1 MFYLKKLI
9 IIKQSVFIIIF
20 FSLLSASED
29 KSQKNKI
36 VLINGYPITKITS
49 KEIKVTKQYNRIFLK
64 NYSKNFEASYYI
76 NKNGIVIDEVFYF
89 RSFDNLKLKLGKFS
103 IDHFYKNILSTGDM
117 IESGNSLGLP
127 RYYIEYTKILGQF
140 EIKVSLSDGV
150 MDKNSVNIE
159 RPFIHDK
166 RFFIKNNG
174 FSLGLI
180 HNVIW
185 GGRLEKYGKQP
196 SALDDY
202 FRIFAGQGGSETALL
217 TDQGNVLGNA
227 FGVWD
232 FRYINQLNKF
242 HIDVYHQTFFEDRSG
257 LELKNEMSKFDGLT
271 GISLSFNNLKFLF
284 EYLKTTY
291 QGGNTHPPGLD
302 SYYYNGI
309 YQNGYRYKDRTIGNI
324 FLSPNKN
331 RMKVKHISFQNKIRN
346 KLIRIN
352 YSDIKEYDISYR
364 GFPASGIVDLN
375 IDEFKKFSEKSIY
388 FEQKIKEFNLGFYI
402 EKKQKDI
409 NIVSQLTLEF

>member
-1 MFYLKKLI
+1 MCYQNKLI
-9 IIKQSVFIIIF
+9 RIKHFIIFIIF
-20 FSLLSASED
+20 LSLSSASENVN
-29 KSQKNKI
+29 QKNKI
-36 VLINGYPITKITS
+36 VLINGYPLTKITS
-49 KEIKVTKQYNRIFLK
+49 KEIKVNKNKNRIFLK
-64 NYSKNFEASYYI
+64 NYSKNFTASYYLDQNEI
-76 NKNGIVIDEVFYF
+76 IIDEIFYS
-89 RSFDNLKLKLGKFS
+89 RSFDNLKLKVGKFS
-103 IDHFYKNILSTGDM
+103 INHFYKNTLSTGDM

-127 RYYIEYTKILGQF
+127 RYYIEYTKILGKF

-150 MDKNSVNIE
+150 MDKNSFNTE

-196 SALDDY
+196 STLDDY

-232 FRYINQLNKF
+232 FRYINQFNKF
-242 HIDVYHQTFFEDRSG
+242 HIDAYHQTFFEDRSG
-257 LELKNEMSKFDGLT
+257 LELKNRMSKFDGLT
-271 GISLSFNNLKFLF
+271 GISLSFNNFKFLF

-291 QGGNTHPPGLD
+291 QGGNTHPPGVD
-302 SYYYNGI
+302 SYYYNGV
-309 YQNGYRYKDRTIGNI
+309 YENGYIYKDRTIGNI
-324 FLSPNKN
+324 FLSPYKN
-331 RMKVKHISFQNKIRN
+331 RMNVKHISFQNKIRN
-346 KLIRIN
+346 SLIKIH

-364 GFPASGIVDLN
+364 GFPPSGTVDLN
-375 IDEFKKFSEKSIY
+375 NDKFKQFSEKSIY
-388 FEQKIKEFNLGFYI
+388 FEQKIKDFNLGFFI

-409 NIVSQLTLEF
+409 NVVSKLTFEF

>member
-1 MFYLKKLI
+1 MFYQKKLI
-9 IIKQSVFIIIF
+9 RIKQFLFLLIF
-20 FSLLSASED
+20 LSLTNASENIS
-29 KSQKNKI
+29 KKNKI
-36 VLINGYPITKITS
+36 VLINGYPLTKTTL
-49 KEIKVTKQYNRIFLK
+49 KEIKVNEQYNRLFFK
-64 NYSKNFEASYYI
+64 NFSKNFAASYYVDK
-76 NKNGIVIDEVFYF
+76 NKITIDEIFYF
-89 RSFDNLKLKLGKFS
+89 KNFDNLKLKVGKFS

-180 HNVIW
+180 HNVVW
-185 GGRLEKYGKQP
+185 GGTLEKYGKQP
-196 SALDDY
+196 STFDDY

-242 HIDVYHQTFFEDRSG
+242 HIDAYHQTFFEDRSG

-271 GISLSFNNLKFLF
+271 GISLSFNNLQFLL

-309 YQNGYRYKDRTIGNI
+309 YQNGYIYKDRSIGNI

-331 RMKVKHISFQNKIRN
+331 RMKVKHISLQNKIRN
-346 KLIRIN
+346 TLIRIN

-364 GFPASGIVDLN
+364 GFPASGTVDLN
-375 IDEFKKFSEKSIY
+375 TDEFKQFSEKSIY
-388 FEQKIKEFNLGFYI
+388 FEQKIKDFNIGFYI

>member
-1 MFYLKKLI
+1 
-9 IIKQSVFIIIF
+9 
-20 FSLLSASED
+20 
-29 KSQKNKI
+29 
-36 VLINGYPITKITS
+36 
-49 KEIKVTKQYNRIFLK
+49 
-64 NYSKNFEASYYI
+64 
-76 NKNGIVIDEVFYF
+76 
-89 RSFDNLKLKLGKFS
+89 
-103 IDHFYKNILSTGDM
+103 
-117 IESGNSLGLP
+117 
-127 RYYIEYTKILGQF
+127 
-140 EIKVSLSDGV
+140 

-174 FSLGLI
+174 FSIGLI

-185 GGRLEKYGKQP
+185 GGKLEKYGKQP
-196 SALDDY
+196 STLDDY

-242 HIDVYHQTFFEDRSG
+242 HVDAYHQTFFEDRSG
-257 LELKNEMSKFDGLT
+257 LELKNRMSKFDGLT
-271 GISLSFNNLKFLF
+271 GISLSFDNFKFLF

-324 FLSPNKN
+324 FLSPDKN
-331 RMKVKHISFQNKIRN
+331 RMKVKHISIQNKIRN
-346 KLIRIN
+346 SLIKIH
-352 YSDIKEYDISYR
+352 YSDIKEYDIPYR
-364 GFPASGIVDLN
+364 GFPPSGTVDLN
-375 IDEFKKFSEKSIY
+375 TDKFKHFSEKSIY
-388 FEQKIKEFNLGFYI
+388 FEQKIKDFNLGFFI

-409 NIVSQLTLEF
+409 NVVSKLTLEF

>member
-1 MFYLKKLI
+1 MYYQKKLI
-9 IIKQSVFIIIF
+9 RIKHFIFLIIF
-20 FSLLSASED
+20 LSLSSASENVN
-29 KSQKNKI
+29 QKNKI
-36 VLINGYPITKITS
+36 VLINGYPLTKITS
-49 KEIKVTKQYNRIFLK
+49 KEIKVNKNKNRIFLK
-64 NYSKNFEASYYI
+64 NYSKNFEASYYLNQNEI
-76 NKNGIVIDEVFYF
+76 IIDEIFYYK
-89 RSFDNLKLKLGKFS
+89 RFDNLKLKVGKFS
-103 IDHFYKNILSTGDM
+103 INHFYKNTLSTGDM

-127 RYYIEYTKILGQF
+127 RYYIEYAKILGKF

-174 FSLGLI
+174 FSIGLI

-185 GGRLEKYGKQP
+185 GGKLEKYGKQP
-196 SALDDY
+196 STLDDY

-242 HIDVYHQTFFEDRSG
+242 HVDAYHQTFFEDRSG
-257 LELKNEMSKFDGLT
+257 LELKNRMSKFDGLT
-271 GISLSFNNLKFLF
+271 GISLSFDNFKFLF

-309 YQNGYRYKDRTIGNI
+309 YQNGYIYKDRTIGNI
-324 FLSPNKN
+324 FLSPDKN
-331 RMKVKHISFQNKIRN
+331 RMKVKHISIQNKIRN
-346 KLIRIN
+346 SLIKIH
-352 YSDIKEYDISYR
+352 YSDIEEYDIPYR
-364 GFPASGIVDLN
+364 GFPPSGTVDLN
-375 IDEFKKFSEKSIY
+375 TDKFKHFSEKSIY
-388 FEQKIKEFNLGFYI
+388 FEQKIKDFNLGFFI

-409 NIVSQLTLEF
+409 NVVSKLTLEF